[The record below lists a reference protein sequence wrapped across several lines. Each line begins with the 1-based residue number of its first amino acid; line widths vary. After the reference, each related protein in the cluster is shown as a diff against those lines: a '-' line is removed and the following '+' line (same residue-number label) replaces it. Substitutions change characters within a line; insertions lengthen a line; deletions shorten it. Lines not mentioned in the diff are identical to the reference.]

1 MTEKRIT
8 LRAAHNISSALVLLR
23 AATLGVNRYAGKGL
37 EVAPQKGQSEL
48 SQSEQSQNELSSR
61 VQDKT
66 VQVAVSTSE
75 HAGVSTLATAPAVS
89 AHDSSAPT
97 EPVVTAKESSTSS
110 AVSTAAQAGS
120 SEVKSS
126 RSNTKPKSQAS
137 VSDAATA
144 TESHARKSKL
154 EESTPKYE
162 NGIRVLPG
170 KPQPASAATPSSAS
184 SSATAS
190 AATGAS
196 VTAKAAKEADAAL
209 EANTAK
215 NVSSTV
221 PAKKQSAAKSK
232 ARNSTKHKSAD
243 PRHTV
248 SPNATHSLVADLSN
262 LLSDDAVIGAPTSS
276 LIRTG
281 GALGLNNQS
290 LEIGSAPVA
299 ITPASSTKVSGDK
312 TEVSAVDTATTAASA
327 LAASTVVVSNAA
339 SSAAASTANSASRV
353 QLTSEDSSKSPE
365 LKEKLD
371 ATSESHNASGEH
383 SSKAHSSKAQS
394 SIESQE
400 ASSAETLAPQ
410 DKHVA
415 VKQSK
420 APDTKTKDNGSEVAP
435 ESDGLLGTPSSSL
448 LEQSGTIDFGQ
459 GQNTVLI
466 SSSGVGLAS
475 VASSGFASSLE
486 LTPAVA
492 ESSDKD
498 LVLGVETEPLEQS
511 LRINTSNTEAEK
523 VDTESSTGLKLTPAS
538 VENSTG
544 LTGVETQ
551 DAASESPY
559 NAGSSDESADSSA
572 TLVAATVA
580 PVSPAAAA
588 ADDVGDSA
596 LSSTSPENKV
606 VEKSDEPLELT
617 PASVIPSADLS
628 DAGDSVTAK
637 KGYSKPADAAV
648 AADADMSVPEDE
660 VVAETE
666 ETFGAATVGSLELTS
681 ASVGAEHDHEAHAS
695 SNLTTTPVMAS
706 DAAAA
711 TVAQDNAL
719 EELKA
724 QEPEDLGAGAAI
736 PSSNEVEQLVENGS
750 GADDSA
756 LVLSPV
762 ADAPV
767 QALSSAEDLGS
778 PISAASAADAA
789 ATVNAAASVGLDSA
803 FGSLEESVIGAHSSS
818 DLLAGA
824 SLGLSS
830 LDLSALSKPL
840 IQPAASGSLGSA
852 EGGLLQAKSD
862 SQEQKDG
869 QSGGLVL
876 TPVASAV
883 K

>member
-248 SPNATHSLVADLSN
+248 SPNAPHSLAADLSN

-276 LIRTG
+276 LIRTS

-383 SSKAHSSKAQS
+383 SSKAQS

-448 LEQSGTIDFGQ
+448 LEQSGTLDFGQ

-466 SSSGVGLAS
+466 SSSGVGLVS

-511 LRINTSNTEAEK
+511 LRINTGNTEAEN

-637 KGYSKPADAAV
+637 EGYSKPADAAV

-695 SNLTTTPVMAS
+695 SNLTTTPVTAS
-706 DAAAA
+706 DAAA

-830 LDLSALSKPL
+830 LDLSALPKPL

>member
-75 HAGVSTLATAPAVS
+75 HTGVSTLATAPAVS

-221 PAKKQSAAKSK
+221 PAKKQSAAKNK

-248 SPNATHSLVADLSN
+248 SPNATHSLAADLSN

-365 LKEKLD
+365 LKERLD
-371 ATSESHNASGEH
+371 ATSESHNASGE
-383 SSKAHSSKAQS
+383 HSSKAQS

-448 LEQSGTIDFGQ
+448 LEQSGTLDFGQ

-466 SSSGVGLAS
+466 SSRGVGLAS

-511 LRINTSNTEAEK
+511 LRINTGNTEAEN

-551 DAASESPY
+551 DAASENPY
-559 NAGSSDESADSSA
+559 NAGSSDESADSSG

-596 LSSTSPENKV
+596 LSFTSPENKV
-606 VEKSDEPLELT
+606 VEKSDKPLELT

-637 KGYSKPADAAV
+637 EGYSRPADAAV

-695 SNLTTTPVMAS
+695 SNLTTTPVTAS
-706 DAAAA
+706 DAAA

-724 QEPEDLGAGAAI
+724 QEPEDLGAGAVI
-736 PSSNEVEQLVENGS
+736 PSSNEGEQLVENGS

-762 ADAPV
+762 ADSPA
-767 QALSSAEDLGS
+767 QTLSSAEDLDS
-778 PISAASAADAA
+778 PVSAASAADAA

-876 TPVASAV
+876 TPVTSAV

>member
-23 AATLGVNRYAGKGL
+23 AATLGINRYAGKGL

-75 HAGVSTLATAPAVS
+75 HTGVSTLATAPAVS

-248 SPNATHSLVADLSN
+248 SPNATHSLAADLSN

-383 SSKAHSSKAQS
+383 SSKAQS

-448 LEQSGTIDFGQ
+448 LEQSGTLDFGQ

-511 LRINTSNTEAEK
+511 LRINTGNTEAEN

-559 NAGSSDESADSSA
+559 NAGSSDESADSSG

-580 PVSPAAAA
+580 PVSPAAVA

-637 KGYSKPADAAV
+637 EGYSKPADAAV

-695 SNLTTTPVMAS
+695 SNLTTTPVTAS
-706 DAAAA
+706 DAAA

-852 EGGLLQAKSD
+852 DGGLLQAQSG
-862 SQEQKDG
+862 SQGQKDG

-876 TPVASAV
+876 TPVTSAV

>member
-248 SPNATHSLVADLSN
+248 SPNAPHSLAADLSN

-383 SSKAHSSKAQS
+383 SSKAQS

-448 LEQSGTIDFGQ
+448 LEQSGTLDFGQ

-511 LRINTSNTEAEK
+511 LRINTGNTEAEN

-606 VEKSDEPLELT
+606 VEKSDKPLELT

-637 KGYSKPADAAV
+637 EGYSKPADAAV

-695 SNLTTTPVMAS
+695 SNLTTTPVTAS
-706 DAAAA
+706 DAAA

-724 QEPEDLGAGAAI
+724 QEPEDLGAGAVI
-736 PSSNEVEQLVENGS
+736 PSSNEGEQLVENGS

-762 ADAPV
+762 ADSPA
-767 QALSSAEDLGS
+767 QTLSSAEDLDS
-778 PISAASAADAA
+778 PVSAASAADAA

-830 LDLSALSKPL
+830 LDLSALPKPL

-852 EGGLLQAKSD
+852 DGGLLQAQSG
-862 SQEQKDG
+862 SQGQKDG

-876 TPVASAV
+876 TPVTSAV

>member
-221 PAKKQSAAKSK
+221 PAKKQSAAKNK

-248 SPNATHSLVADLSN
+248 SPNATHSLAADLSN

-365 LKEKLD
+365 LKERLD
-371 ATSESHNASGEH
+371 ATSESHNASGE
-383 SSKAHSSKAQS
+383 HSSKAQS

-448 LEQSGTIDFGQ
+448 LEQSGTLDFGQ

-466 SSSGVGLAS
+466 SSRGVGLAS

-511 LRINTSNTEAEK
+511 LRINTGNTEAEN

-559 NAGSSDESADSSA
+559 NAGSSDESADSSG

-606 VEKSDEPLELT
+606 VEKSDKPLELT

-637 KGYSKPADAAV
+637 EGYSKPADAAV

-695 SNLTTTPVMAS
+695 SNLTTTPVTAS
-706 DAAAA
+706 DAAA

-724 QEPEDLGAGAAI
+724 QEPEDLGAGAVI
-736 PSSNEVEQLVENGS
+736 PSSNEGEQLVENGS

-762 ADAPV
+762 ADSPA
-767 QALSSAEDLGS
+767 QTLSSAEDLDS
-778 PISAASAADAA
+778 PVSAASAADAA

>member
-144 TESHARKSKL
+144 TASHARKSKL

-248 SPNATHSLVADLSN
+248 SPNATHSLAADLSN

-383 SSKAHSSKAQS
+383 SSKAQS

-448 LEQSGTIDFGQ
+448 LEQSGTLDFGQ

-511 LRINTSNTEAEK
+511 LRINTGNKEAEK

-637 KGYSKPADAAV
+637 EGYSKPADAAV

-695 SNLTTTPVMAS
+695 SNLTTTPVTAS
-706 DAAAA
+706 DAAA

>member
-144 TESHARKSKL
+144 TASHARKSKL

-248 SPNATHSLVADLSN
+248 SPNATHSLAADLSN

-383 SSKAHSSKAQS
+383 SSKAQS

-448 LEQSGTIDFGQ
+448 LEQSGTLDFGQ

-511 LRINTSNTEAEK
+511 LRINTGNTEAEK

-637 KGYSKPADAAV
+637 EGYSKPADAAV

-666 ETFGAATVGSLELTS
+666 ETFGAAAIGSLELTS

-695 SNLTTTPVMAS
+695 SNLTTTPVTAS
-706 DAAAA
+706 DAAA

-852 EGGLLQAKSD
+852 EGWLLQAKSD

>member
-1 MTEKRIT
+1 MSEKRIT

-209 EANTAK
+209 DANTAK

-248 SPNATHSLVADLSN
+248 SPNATHSLAADLSN

-353 QLTSEDSSKSPE
+353 QLTSKDSSKSPE

-383 SSKAHSSKAQS
+383 SSKAQS

-400 ASSAETLAPQ
+400 ASSAETFAPQ

-448 LEQSGTIDFGQ
+448 LEQSGTLDFGQ

-511 LRINTSNTEAEK
+511 LRINTGNTEAEK

-559 NAGSSDESADSSA
+559 NAGSSDESADSCA

-628 DAGDSVTAK
+628 DASDSVTAK
-637 KGYSKPADAAV
+637 EGYSKPADAAV

-695 SNLTTTPVMAS
+695 SNLTTTPVTAS
-706 DAAAA
+706 DAAA

-803 FGSLEESVIGAHSSS
+803 FGSLEESVIGSHSSS

>member
-232 ARNSTKHKSAD
+232 AHNSTKHKSAD

-248 SPNATHSLVADLSN
+248 SPNAPHSLAADLSN

-383 SSKAHSSKAQS
+383 SSKAQS

-448 LEQSGTIDFGQ
+448 LEQSGTLDFGQ

-466 SSSGVGLAS
+466 SSSGVGLVS

-511 LRINTSNTEAEK
+511 LRINTGNTEAEN

-637 KGYSKPADAAV
+637 EGYSKPADAAV

-695 SNLTTTPVMAS
+695 SNLTTTPVTAS
-706 DAAAA
+706 DAAA

-830 LDLSALSKPL
+830 LDLSALPKPL

>member
-75 HAGVSTLATAPAVS
+75 HAGVSTLATVPAVS

-248 SPNATHSLVADLSN
+248 SPNATHSLAADLSN

-383 SSKAHSSKAQS
+383 SSKAQS

-448 LEQSGTIDFGQ
+448 LEQSGTLDFGQ

-511 LRINTSNTEAEK
+511 LRINTGNTEAEK

-588 ADDVGDSA
+588 AADVGDSA

-637 KGYSKPADAAV
+637 EGYSKPADAAV

-695 SNLTTTPVMAS
+695 SNLTTTPVTAS
-706 DAAAA
+706 DAAA

-818 DLLAGA
+818 DFLAGA

>member
-248 SPNATHSLVADLSN
+248 SPNATHSLAADLSN

-383 SSKAHSSKAQS
+383 SSKAQS

-448 LEQSGTIDFGQ
+448 LEQSGTLDFGQ

-511 LRINTSNTEAEK
+511 LRINTGNTEAEK
-523 VDTESSTGLKLTPAS
+523 GDTESSTGLKLTPAS
-538 VENSTG
+538 LENSTG

-637 KGYSKPADAAV
+637 EGYSKPADAAV

-695 SNLTTTPVMAS
+695 SNLTTTPVTAS
-706 DAAAA
+706 DAAA

>member
-66 VQVAVSTSE
+66 VQVTVSTSE

-170 KPQPASAATPSSAS
+170 KPQPAAAATPSSAS

-248 SPNATHSLVADLSN
+248 SPNATHSLAADLSN

-339 SSAAASTANSASRV
+339 SSVAASTANSASRV

-371 ATSESHNASGEH
+371 ATSESHNASGE
-383 SSKAHSSKAQS
+383 HSSKAQS

-448 LEQSGTIDFGQ
+448 LEQSGTLDFGQ

-511 LRINTSNTEAEK
+511 LRINTGNTEAEK

-559 NAGSSDESADSSA
+559 NAESSDESADSSA

-637 KGYSKPADAAV
+637 EGYSKPADAAV

-695 SNLTTTPVMAS
+695 SNLTTTPVTAS
-706 DAAAA
+706 DAAAAA

>member
-23 AATLGVNRYAGKGL
+23 AATLGINRYAGKGL

-75 HAGVSTLATAPAVS
+75 HTGVSTLATAPAVS

-248 SPNATHSLVADLSN
+248 SPNATHSLAADLSN

-290 LEIGSAPVA
+290 LEIGAAPVA

-383 SSKAHSSKAQS
+383 SSKAQS

-448 LEQSGTIDFGQ
+448 LEQSGTLDFGQ

-498 LVLGVETEPLEQS
+498 LVLGMETEPLEQS
-511 LRINTSNTEAEK
+511 LRINTGNTEAEK

-637 KGYSKPADAAV
+637 EGYSKPADAAV
-648 AADADMSVPEDE
+648 AADANMSVPEDE

-681 ASVGAEHDHEAHAS
+681 ASVGAEHDHEAHAY
-695 SNLTTTPVMAS
+695 SNLTTTPVTAS
-706 DAAAA
+706 DAAA

-762 ADAPV
+762 ADSPA
-767 QALSSAEDLGS
+767 QNLSSAEDLDS
-778 PISAASAADAA
+778 PVSAASAADAA
-789 ATVNAAASVGLDSA
+789 ATDSTAAGVGLDSA
-803 FGSLEESVIGAHSSS
+803 FGSLEESVIGAHNSS
-818 DLLAGA
+818 DFLAGA

-852 EGGLLQAKSD
+852 DGGLLQAQSG
-862 SQEQKDG
+862 SQGQKDG

-876 TPVASAV
+876 TPVTSAV

>member
-37 EVAPQKGQSEL
+37 EVAPQKGQSKL

-66 VQVAVSTSE
+66 VQVTVSTSE

-97 EPVVTAKESSTSS
+97 EPVVTAKESSTSI

-248 SPNATHSLVADLSN
+248 SPNATHSLAADLSN

-371 ATSESHNASGEH
+371 ATSESHNASGG
-383 SSKAHSSKAQS
+383 HSSKAQS

-420 APDTKTKDNGSEVAP
+420 APDTKTKDNASEVAP

-448 LEQSGTIDFGQ
+448 LEQSGTLDFGQ

-511 LRINTSNTEAEK
+511 LRINTGNTEAEK

-559 NAGSSDESADSSA
+559 NAESSDESADSSA
-572 TLVAATVA
+572 TLVAATVD

-637 KGYSKPADAAV
+637 EGYSKPADAAV
-648 AADADMSVPEDE
+648 AADTDMSVPEDE

-695 SNLTTTPVMAS
+695 SNLTTTPVTAS
-706 DAAAA
+706 DAAA

-852 EGGLLQAKSD
+852 EGGLLQAQSG
-862 SQEQKDG
+862 SQGQKDG

>member
-248 SPNATHSLVADLSN
+248 SPNAPHSLAADLSN

-383 SSKAHSSKAQS
+383 SSKAQS

-448 LEQSGTIDFGQ
+448 LEQSGTLDFGQ

-511 LRINTSNTEAEK
+511 LRINTGNTEAEN

-551 DAASESPY
+551 DAASENPY
-559 NAGSSDESADSSA
+559 NAGSSDESADSSG

-606 VEKSDEPLELT
+606 VEKSDKPLELT

-637 KGYSKPADAAV
+637 EGYSRPADAAV

-695 SNLTTTPVMAS
+695 SNLTTTPVTAS
-706 DAAAA
+706 DAAA

-724 QEPEDLGAGAAI
+724 QEPEDLGAGAVI
-736 PSSNEVEQLVENGS
+736 PSSNEGEQLVENGS

-762 ADAPV
+762 ADSPA
-767 QALSSAEDLGS
+767 QTLSSAEDLDS
-778 PISAASAADAA
+778 PVSAASAADAA

-852 EGGLLQAKSD
+852 DGGLLQAQSG
-862 SQEQKDG
+862 SQGQKDG

-876 TPVASAV
+876 TPVTSAV

>member
-170 KPQPASAATPSSAS
+170 KPQPASAAPPASAS
-184 SSATAS
+184 S
-190 AATGAS
+190 AATGTS
-196 VTAKAAKEADAAL
+196 VTAKAVKAAKVSGDSL
-209 EANTAK
+209 EANTDK
-215 NVSSTV
+215 SVSSSGA
-221 PAKKQSAAKSK
+221 AKKQSAAKNK

-248 SPNATHSLVADLSN
+248 SPNATHSLAADLSN

-383 SSKAHSSKAQS
+383 SSKAQS
-394 SIESQE
+394 SIDSQE

-448 LEQSGTIDFGQ
+448 LEQSGTLDFGQ

-466 SSSGVGLAS
+466 SSSGVGLVS

-511 LRINTSNTEAEK
+511 LRINTGNTEAEN

-596 LSSTSPENKV
+596 LSSTSPENRV

-637 KGYSKPADAAV
+637 EGYSKPADAAV

-695 SNLTTTPVMAS
+695 SNLTTTPVTAS
-706 DAAAA
+706 DAAA

-767 QALSSAEDLGS
+767 QALSSTEDLGG
-778 PISAASAADAA
+778 PVPTDAVAAVS
-789 ATVNAAASVGLDSA
+789 TAASVGLDSA

-852 EGGLLQAKSD
+852 DGGLLQAKSD

>member
-37 EVAPQKGQSEL
+37 EVVPQKGQSEL

-248 SPNATHSLVADLSN
+248 SPNATHSLAADLSN

-383 SSKAHSSKAQS
+383 SSKAQS

-448 LEQSGTIDFGQ
+448 LEQSGTLDFGQ

-466 SSSGVGLAS
+466 SSSGVGLVS

-511 LRINTSNTEAEK
+511 LRINTGNTEAEN

-637 KGYSKPADAAV
+637 EGYSKPADAAV
-648 AADADMSVPEDE
+648 AADADMTVPEDE

-695 SNLTTTPVMAS
+695 SNLTTTPVTAS
-706 DAAAA
+706 DAAA

>member
-75 HAGVSTLATAPAVS
+75 HAGVSTLATVPAVS

-248 SPNATHSLVADLSN
+248 SPNATHSLAADLSN

-383 SSKAHSSKAQS
+383 SSKAQS

-448 LEQSGTIDFGQ
+448 LEQSGTLDFGQ

-511 LRINTSNTEAEK
+511 LRINTGNTEAEK

-588 ADDVGDSA
+588 AADVGDSA

-637 KGYSKPADAAV
+637 EGYSKPADAAV

-695 SNLTTTPVMAS
+695 SNLTTTPVTAS
-706 DAAAA
+706 DAAA

-803 FGSLEESVIGAHSSS
+803 FGSLEESVIGAHNSS
-818 DLLAGA
+818 DFLAGA

>member
-23 AATLGVNRYAGKGL
+23 AATLGVNRYAGKDVG
-37 EVAPQKGQSEL
+37 VAPQKGQSAL

-75 HAGVSTLATAPAVS
+75 HAGVSTLATAPAVSAASAVS

-248 SPNATHSLVADLSN
+248 SPNATHSLAADLSN

-383 SSKAHSSKAQS
+383 SSKAQS

-400 ASSAETLAPQ
+400 ASSAETLALQ

-448 LEQSGTIDFGQ
+448 LEQSGTLDFGQ

-492 ESSDKD
+492 ESPDKD
-498 LVLGVETEPLEQS
+498 LVLGVETEPLEQA
-511 LRINTSNTEAEK
+511 LRINTGNTEAEK

-551 DAASESPY
+551 DAASEGPY

-572 TLVAATVA
+572 TLAAATVA
-580 PVSPAAAA
+580 PASTAAAA
-588 ADDVGDSA
+588 ADAVGDSE
-596 LSSTSPENKV
+596 LSSTSPRNKV
-606 VEKSDEPLELT
+606 AEKSNEPLELT

-637 KGYSKPADAAV
+637 EGYSKPADAAV

-695 SNLTTTPVMAS
+695 SNLTTTPVTAS
-706 DAAAA
+706 DAAA

-762 ADAPV
+762 ADASV
-767 QALSSAEDLGS
+767 QALSSAEDLGG
-778 PISAASAADAA
+778 PVPTDAVAAVS
-789 ATVNAAASVGLDSA
+789 TAASVGLDSA
-803 FGSLEESVIGAHSSS
+803 FDSLGESVIGAQSSS

-830 LDLSALSKPL
+830 LDLSSLSKPL
-840 IQPAASGSLGSA
+840 IQPATSGSLGSA
-852 EGGLLQAKSD
+852 DGGLLQAQSG
-862 SQEQKDG
+862 SQGQKDG

-883 K
+883 D

>member
-144 TESHARKSKL
+144 TASHARKSKL

-248 SPNATHSLVADLSN
+248 SPNATHSLAADLSN

-290 LEIGSAPVA
+290 LEIGAAPVA

-383 SSKAHSSKAQS
+383 SSKAQS

-448 LEQSGTIDFGQ
+448 LEQSGTLDFGQ

-511 LRINTSNTEAEK
+511 LRINTGNKEAEK

-637 KGYSKPADAAV
+637 EGYSKPADAAV

-695 SNLTTTPVMAS
+695 SNLTTTPVTAS
-706 DAAAA
+706 DAAA

>member
-23 AATLGVNRYAGKGL
+23 AATLGVNRYAGKDVG
-37 EVAPQKGQSEL
+37 VAPQKGQRAL
-48 SQSEQSQNELSSR
+48 SQSEQSQNELSSH
-61 VQDKT
+61 VQNKT
-66 VQVAVSTSE
+66 VQVAASTSE
-75 HAGVSTLATAPAVS
+75 RAGVSTLAPAP
-89 AHDSSAPT
+89 AHDSPAPS
-97 EPVVTAKESSTSS
+97 VVSAKESSTSS
-110 AVSTAAQAGS
+110 AVSTAALAGS

-170 KPQPASAATPSSAS
+170 KHQPASAATPASAS
-184 SSATAS
+184 SAATAS
-190 AATGAS
+190 AATGTS
-196 VTAKAAKEADAAL
+196 VTAKAVKAAKVSGDSL
-209 EANTAK
+209 EANTDK
-215 NVSSTV
+215 SVSSSGA
-221 PAKKQSAAKSK
+221 AKKQSAAKNK

-243 PRHTV
+243 PSHTV
-248 SPNATHSLVADLSN
+248 SPNATHSLAADLSN

-299 ITPASSTKVSGDK
+299 ITPASITKVGDK
-312 TEVSAVDTATTAASA
+312 AEEAAVETTTTAATATA

-339 SSAAASTANSASRV
+339 SSAAASTAASA
-353 QLTSEDSSKSPE
+353 SEDSGKSQE
-365 LKEKLD
+365 HKEKLD
-371 ATSESHNASGEH
+371 AASGSHKASGEH
-383 SSKAHSSKAQS
+383 SSKVQS
-394 SIESQE
+394 SIEPQE

-415 VKQSK
+415 VKQHK
-420 APDTKTKDNGSEVAP
+420 APDTKAKDKGSEVAP
-435 ESDGLLGTPSSSL
+435 ESDSLLGTPSSSL
-448 LEQSGTIDFGQ
+448 LEQSSTLDFGQ

-466 SSSGVGLAS
+466 SSSGVGLAP
-475 VASSGFASSLE
+475 VASSGFTSSLE

-492 ESSDKD
+492 ESPDKD

-511 LRINTSNTEAEK
+511 LRINTGNSEAEK
-523 VDTESSTGLKLTPAS
+523 GDAESSTGLKLTPAS
-538 VENSTG
+538 VEYSSG

-551 DAASESPY
+551 DAAFDSLY
-559 NAGSSDESADSSA
+559 NAESSKASSDSSA
-572 TLVAATVA
+572 TLAAATVA
-580 PVSPAAAA
+580 PASTAAS
-588 ADDVGDSA
+588 ADAVGDSA

-606 VEKSDEPLELT
+606 AEKSNEPLELT

-628 DAGDSVTAK
+628 DAADSVTAK
-637 KGYSKPADAAV
+637 DDSSKTADAAV
-648 AADADMSVPEDE
+648 AADADMSVPEDD
-660 VVAETE
+660 VVAKTE
-666 ETFGAATVGSLELTS
+666 ESSEADAFGSLELTS
-681 ASVGAEHDHEAHAS
+681 ASVGAEHAHEVLAS
-695 SNLTTTPVMAS
+695 SSLTTPATAS
-706 DAAAA
+706 AAA

-719 EELKA
+719 EELEAKEA
-724 QEPEDLGAGAAI
+724 EDLGAGAAI

-762 ADAPV
+762 ADSPV
-767 QALSSAEDLGS
+767 QTLSSAEDLGS
-778 PISAASAADAA
+778 PVSAASAADAA
-789 ATVNAAASVGLDSA
+789 ATVSTAASVGIDSA
-803 FGSLEESVIGAHSSS
+803 FDSLDESVIGAQSSS

-840 IQPAASGSLGSA
+840 IQPAASGSLGA
-852 EGGLLQAKSD
+852 ADGGLLQAQSG
-862 SQEQKDG
+862 SQGQKDG

>member
-37 EVAPQKGQSEL
+37 DVAPQKGQSEL

-66 VQVAVSTSE
+66 VQVTVSTSE

-248 SPNATHSLVADLSN
+248 SPNATHSLAADLSN

-339 SSAAASTANSASRV
+339 SSVAASTANSASRV

-383 SSKAHSSKAQS
+383 SSKAQS

-400 ASSAETLAPQ
+400 ASSDETLAPQ

-435 ESDGLLGTPSSSL
+435 ESDGLLGTPSSRL
-448 LEQSGTIDFGQ
+448 LEQSGTLDFGQ

-492 ESSDKD
+492 EFSDKD

-511 LRINTSNTEAEK
+511 LRINTGNTEAEK

-559 NAGSSDESADSSA
+559 NAESSDESADSSA
-572 TLVAATVA
+572 TLVAATVD

-628 DAGDSVTAK
+628 DAGDSVTAEE
-637 KGYSKPADAAV
+637 GYSKPADAAV

-695 SNLTTTPVMAS
+695 SNLTTTPVTAS
-706 DAAAA
+706 DAAA

>member
-37 EVAPQKGQSEL
+37 EVATQKGQSEL
-48 SQSEQSQNELSSR
+48 SQSEQSQNELSSL

-144 TESHARKSKL
+144 TASHARKSKL

-248 SPNATHSLVADLSN
+248 SPNATHSLAADLSN

-383 SSKAHSSKAQS
+383 SSKAQS

-448 LEQSGTIDFGQ
+448 LEQSGTLDFGQ

-511 LRINTSNTEAEK
+511 LRINTGNKEAEK

-637 KGYSKPADAAV
+637 EGYSKPADAAV

-695 SNLTTTPVMAS
+695 SNLTTTPVTAS
-706 DAAAA
+706 DAAA

>member
-170 KPQPASAATPSSAS
+170 KPQPASAATPASAS
-184 SSATAS
+184 S
-190 AATGAS
+190 AATGTS
-196 VTAKAAKEADAAL
+196 VTAKAVKAAKVSGDSL
-209 EANTAK
+209 EANTDK
-215 NVSSTV
+215 SVSSSGA
-221 PAKKQSAAKSK
+221 AKKQSAAKNK

-248 SPNATHSLVADLSN
+248 SPNATHSLAADLSN

-299 ITPASSTKVSGDK
+299 ITPASITKVGDK
-312 TEVSAVDTATTAASA
+312 AEESAVETTTTAATATA
-327 LAASTVVVSNAA
+327 LAASTVVVSNTA
-339 SSAAASTANSASRV
+339 SSAAASTAASA
-353 QLTSEDSSKSPE
+353 SEDSGKSQE
-365 LKEKLD
+365 HKEKLD
-371 ATSESHNASGEH
+371 AASGSHKASGEH
-383 SSKAHSSKAQS
+383 SSKVQS
-394 SIESQE
+394 SIEPQE

-415 VKQSK
+415 VKQHK
-420 APDTKTKDNGSEVAP
+420 APDTKAKDNGSEVAP

-448 LEQSGTIDFGQ
+448 LEQSGTLDFGQ

-466 SSSGVGLAS
+466 SSSGVGLAP

-492 ESSDKD
+492 ESPDKD
-498 LVLGVETEPLEQS
+498 LVLGVETEPLEQA
-511 LRINTSNTEAEK
+511 LRINTGNAEADKGEAE
-523 VDTESSTGLKLTPAS
+523 SNTGLKLTPAS
-538 VENSTG
+538 VEFSTG

-551 DAASESPY
+551 DADSESPD
-559 NAGSSDESADSSA
+559 NAGSSKASSDSSA
-572 TLVAATVA
+572 TLAAATVA
-580 PVSPAAAA
+580 PASTAA
-588 ADDVGDSA
+588 ADAVGDSE

-606 VEKSDEPLELT
+606 AEKSNEPLELT
-617 PASVIPSADLS
+617 PVSVIPSAALS
-628 DAGDSVTAK
+628 DACDSVTAK
-637 KGYSKPADAAV
+637 DDSSKPADAAV
-648 AADADMSVPEDE
+648 AADADMSVPEDD
-660 VVAETE
+660 VVAKAE
-666 ETFGAATVGSLELTS
+666 EASGAAATFGSLELTS

-695 SNLTTTPVMAS
+695 SNLTTTPVTAS
-706 DAAAA
+706 DAAA

-762 ADAPV
+762 ADASV

-852 EGGLLQAKSD
+852 EGGLLQAQSD

>member
-248 SPNATHSLVADLSN
+248 SPNAPHSLAADLSN

-383 SSKAHSSKAQS
+383 SSKAQS

-448 LEQSGTIDFGQ
+448 LEQSGTLDFGQ

-466 SSSGVGLAS
+466 SSSGVGLVS

-511 LRINTSNTEAEK
+511 LRINTGNTEAEN

-551 DAASESPY
+551 DAASENPY
-559 NAGSSDESADSSA
+559 NAGSSDESADSSG

-606 VEKSDEPLELT
+606 VEKSDKPLELT

-637 KGYSKPADAAV
+637 EGYSRPADAAV

-695 SNLTTTPVMAS
+695 SNLTTTPVTAS
-706 DAAAA
+706 DAAA

-724 QEPEDLGAGAAI
+724 QEPEDLGAGAVI
-736 PSSNEVEQLVENGS
+736 PSSNEGEQLVENGS

-762 ADAPV
+762 ADSPA
-767 QALSSAEDLGS
+767 QTLSSAEDLDS
-778 PISAASAADAA
+778 PVSAASAADAA

-852 EGGLLQAKSD
+852 DGGLLQAQSG
-862 SQEQKDG
+862 SQGQKDG

-876 TPVASAV
+876 TPVTSAV

>member
-154 EESTPKYE
+154 EESSPKYE

-248 SPNATHSLVADLSN
+248 SPNATHSLAADLSN

-290 LEIGSAPVA
+290 LEIGSAPVS

-383 SSKAHSSKAQS
+383 SSKAQS

-448 LEQSGTIDFGQ
+448 LEQSGTLDFGQ

-511 LRINTSNTEAEK
+511 LRINTGNTEAEK

-637 KGYSKPADAAV
+637 EGYSKPADAAV

-695 SNLTTTPVMAS
+695 SNLTTTPVTAS
-706 DAAAA
+706 DAAA

>member
-248 SPNATHSLVADLSN
+248 SPNATHSLAADLSN

-383 SSKAHSSKAQS
+383 SSKAQS

-448 LEQSGTIDFGQ
+448 LEQSGTLDFGQ

-523 VDTESSTGLKLTPAS
+523 VDTDSSTGLKLTPAS

-637 KGYSKPADAAV
+637 DKEGYSKPADAAV

-695 SNLTTTPVMAS
+695 SNLTTTPVTAS
-706 DAAAA
+706 DAAA

-803 FGSLEESVIGAHSSS
+803 FGSLEESVIGAHSS

>member
-37 EVAPQKGQSEL
+37 EVVPQKGQSEL

-248 SPNATHSLVADLSN
+248 SPNAPHSLAADLSN

-383 SSKAHSSKAQS
+383 SSKAQS

-448 LEQSGTIDFGQ
+448 LEQSGTLDFGQ

-466 SSSGVGLAS
+466 SSSGVGLVS

-511 LRINTSNTEAEK
+511 LRINTGNTEAEN

-588 ADDVGDSA
+588 AADDVGDSA

-637 KGYSKPADAAV
+637 EGYSKPADAAV
-648 AADADMSVPEDE
+648 AADADMTVPEDE

-695 SNLTTTPVMAS
+695 SNLTTTPVTAS
-706 DAAAA
+706 DAAA

>member
-137 VSDAATA
+137 VSDASTA

-170 KPQPASAATPSSAS
+170 KPQPASAATPASAS
-184 SSATAS
+184 SAATAS
-190 AATGAS
+190 AATGTS
-196 VTAKAAKEADAAL
+196 VTAKAVKAAKVSGDSL
-209 EANTAK
+209 EANTDK
-215 NVSSTV
+215 SVSSSGA
-221 PAKKQSAAKSK
+221 AKKQSAAKNK

-243 PRHTV
+243 PSHTI
-248 SPNATHSLVADLSN
+248 SPNATHSLAADLSN

-299 ITPASSTKVSGDK
+299 ITPASITKVGDK
-312 TEVSAVDTATTAASA
+312 AEESAVETTTTAATATA

-339 SSAAASTANSASRV
+339 SSAAASTAASA
-353 QLTSEDSSKSPE
+353 SEDSGKSQE
-365 LKEKLD
+365 HKEKLD
-371 ATSESHNASGEH
+371 AASGSHKASGEH
-383 SSKAHSSKAQS
+383 SSKVQS
-394 SIESQE
+394 SIEPQE

-415 VKQSK
+415 VKQHK
-420 APDTKTKDNGSEVAP
+420 APDTKAKDKGSEVAP
-435 ESDGLLGTPSSSL
+435 ESDSLLGTPSSSL
-448 LEQSGTIDFGQ
+448 LEQSSTLDFGQ

-492 ESSDKD
+492 ESPDKD
-498 LVLGVETEPLEQS
+498 LVLGVETEPLEQA
-511 LRINTSNTEAEK
+511 LRINTGNAEADKGEAE
-523 VDTESSTGLKLTPAS
+523 SNTGLKLTPAS
-538 VENSTG
+538 VEFSTG

-551 DAASESPY
+551 DVASDSLY
-559 NAGSSDESADSSA
+559 NAESSEASADSSA
-572 TLVAATVA
+572 TLAAATVA
-580 PVSPAAAA
+580 PASTAA
-588 ADDVGDSA
+588 ADAVGDSA

-606 VEKSDEPLELT
+606 AEKSNEPLELT

-628 DAGDSVTAK
+628 DAADSVTAK
-637 KGYSKPADAAV
+637 DDSSKTADAAV
-648 AADADMSVPEDE
+648 AADADMSVPEDD
-660 VVAETE
+660 VVAKTE
-666 ETFGAATVGSLELTS
+666 ESSEADAFGSLELTS
-681 ASVGAEHDHEAHAS
+681 ASVGAEHAHETLAS
-695 SNLTTTPVMAS
+695 SSLTTTPVTAS
-706 DAAAA
+706 AAA

-840 IQPAASGSLGSA
+840 IQPAASGSPGSA

>member
-23 AATLGVNRYAGKGL
+23 AATLGINRYAGKGL

-75 HAGVSTLATAPAVS
+75 HAGVSTLATAPAVSAASAVS

-154 EESTPKYE
+154 GESTPKYE

-221 PAKKQSAAKSK
+221 PAKKQSAAKNK

-248 SPNATHSLVADLSN
+248 SPNATHSLAADLSN

-299 ITPASSTKVSGDK
+299 ITPASITKVGDK
-312 TEVSAVDTATTAASA
+312 AEESAVETTTTAATATA

-339 SSAAASTANSASRV
+339 SSAAASTAASA
-353 QLTSEDSSKSPE
+353 SEDSGKSQE
-365 LKEKLD
+365 HKEKLD
-371 ATSESHNASGEH
+371 AASGSHKASGEH
-383 SSKAHSSKAQS
+383 SSKVQS
-394 SIESQE
+394 SIEPQE

-415 VKQSK
+415 VKQHK

-448 LEQSGTIDFGQ
+448 LEQSGTLDFGQ

-511 LRINTSNTEAEK
+511 LRINTGNTEAEK

-588 ADDVGDSA
+588 AADVGDSA

-606 VEKSDEPLELT
+606 VEKSDELLELT

-637 KGYSKPADAAV
+637 EGYSKPADAAV

-681 ASVGAEHDHEAHAS
+681 ASVGAEHDHEAYAA
-695 SNLTTTPVMAS
+695 SNLTTTPVTAS
-706 DAAAA
+706 DASA

-852 EGGLLQAKSD
+852 EGGLLQAKSG

>member
-37 EVAPQKGQSEL
+37 EVAPQKGQSKL

-97 EPVVTAKESSTSS
+97 EPVVTAKESSTSI

-248 SPNATHSLVADLSN
+248 SPNATHSLAADLSN

-371 ATSESHNASGEH
+371 ATSESHNASGG
-383 SSKAHSSKAQS
+383 HSSKAQS

-420 APDTKTKDNGSEVAP
+420 APDTKTKDNASEVAP

-448 LEQSGTIDFGQ
+448 LEQSGTLDFGQ

-511 LRINTSNTEAEK
+511 LRINTGNTEAEK

-559 NAGSSDESADSSA
+559 NAESSDESADSSA
-572 TLVAATVA
+572 TLVAATVD

-637 KGYSKPADAAV
+637 EGYSKPADAAV
-648 AADADMSVPEDE
+648 AADTDMSVPEDE

-695 SNLTTTPVMAS
+695 SNLTTTPVTAS
-706 DAAAA
+706 DAAA

-852 EGGLLQAKSD
+852 EGGLLQAQSG
-862 SQEQKDG
+862 SQGQKDG

>member
-1 MTEKRIT
+1 M
-8 LRAAHNISSALVLLR
+8 
-23 AATLGVNRYAGKGL
+23 
-37 EVAPQKGQSEL
+37 
-48 SQSEQSQNELSSR
+48 
-61 VQDKT
+61 
-66 VQVAVSTSE
+66 
-75 HAGVSTLATAPAVS
+75 
-89 AHDSSAPT
+89 
-97 EPVVTAKESSTSS
+97 
-110 AVSTAAQAGS
+110 
-120 SEVKSS
+120 
-126 RSNTKPKSQAS
+126 
-137 VSDAATA
+137 
-144 TESHARKSKL
+144 
-154 EESTPKYE
+154 
-162 NGIRVLPG
+162 
-170 KPQPASAATPSSAS
+170 
-184 SSATAS
+184 
-190 AATGAS
+190 
-196 VTAKAAKEADAAL
+196 
-209 EANTAK
+209 
-215 NVSSTV
+215 
-221 PAKKQSAAKSK
+221 
-232 ARNSTKHKSAD
+232 
-243 PRHTV
+243 
-248 SPNATHSLVADLSN
+248 
-262 LLSDDAVIGAPTSS
+262 
-276 LIRTG
+276 
-281 GALGLNNQS
+281 
-290 LEIGSAPVA
+290 A

-383 SSKAHSSKAQS
+383 SSKAQS
-394 SIESQE
+394 SIDSQE

-448 LEQSGTIDFGQ
+448 LEQSGTLDFGQ

-466 SSSGVGLAS
+466 SSSGVGLVS

-511 LRINTSNTEAEK
+511 LRINTGNTEAEN

-637 KGYSKPADAAV
+637 EGYSKPADAAV

-695 SNLTTTPVMAS
+695 SNLTTTPVTAS

-724 QEPEDLGAGAAI
+724 QEPE
-736 PSSNEVEQLVENGS
+736 E
-750 GADDSA
+750 A
-756 LVLSPV
+756 LP
-762 ADAPV
+762 
-767 QALSSAEDLGS
+767 
-778 PISAASAADAA
+778 
-789 ATVNAAASVGLDSA
+789 
-803 FGSLEESVIGAHSSS
+803 FR
-818 DLLAGA
+818 LL
-824 SLGLSS
+824 
-830 LDLSALSKPL
+830 
-840 IQPAASGSLGSA
+840 
-852 EGGLLQAKSD
+852 
-862 SQEQKDG
+862 
-869 QSGGLVL
+869 
-876 TPVASAV
+876 TR
-883 K
+883 

>member
-248 SPNATHSLVADLSN
+248 SPNATHSLAADLSN

-383 SSKAHSSKAQS
+383 SSKAQS

-448 LEQSGTIDFGQ
+448 LEQSGTLDFGQ

-523 VDTESSTGLKLTPAS
+523 VDTDSSTGLKLTPAS

-637 KGYSKPADAAV
+637 DKEGYSKPADAAV

-695 SNLTTTPVMAS
+695 SNLTTTPVTAS
-706 DAAAA
+706 DAAA

>member
-1 MTEKRIT
+1 M
-8 LRAAHNISSALVLLR
+8 
-23 AATLGVNRYAGKGL
+23 
-37 EVAPQKGQSEL
+37 
-48 SQSEQSQNELSSR
+48 
-61 VQDKT
+61 
-66 VQVAVSTSE
+66 
-75 HAGVSTLATAPAVS
+75 
-89 AHDSSAPT
+89 
-97 EPVVTAKESSTSS
+97 
-110 AVSTAAQAGS
+110 
-120 SEVKSS
+120 
-126 RSNTKPKSQAS
+126 
-137 VSDAATA
+137 
-144 TESHARKSKL
+144 
-154 EESTPKYE
+154 
-162 NGIRVLPG
+162 
-170 KPQPASAATPSSAS
+170 
-184 SSATAS
+184 
-190 AATGAS
+190 
-196 VTAKAAKEADAAL
+196 
-209 EANTAK
+209 
-215 NVSSTV
+215 
-221 PAKKQSAAKSK
+221 
-232 ARNSTKHKSAD
+232 
-243 PRHTV
+243 
-248 SPNATHSLVADLSN
+248 
-262 LLSDDAVIGAPTSS
+262 
-276 LIRTG
+276 
-281 GALGLNNQS
+281 
-290 LEIGSAPVA
+290 
-299 ITPASSTKVSGDK
+299 
-312 TEVSAVDTATTAASA
+312 
-327 LAASTVVVSNAA
+327 
-339 SSAAASTANSASRV
+339 
-353 QLTSEDSSKSPE
+353 
-365 LKEKLD
+365 
-371 ATSESHNASGEH
+371 
-383 SSKAHSSKAQS
+383 
-394 SIESQE
+394 
-400 ASSAETLAPQ
+400 
-410 DKHVA
+410 
-415 VKQSK
+415 
-420 APDTKTKDNGSEVAP
+420 
-435 ESDGLLGTPSSSL
+435 
-448 LEQSGTIDFGQ
+448 
-459 GQNTVLI
+459 
-466 SSSGVGLAS
+466 
-475 VASSGFASSLE
+475 
-486 LTPAVA
+486 A

-511 LRINTSNTEAEK
+511 LRINTGNTEAEK

-538 VENSTG
+538 LENSTG

-559 NAGSSDESADSSA
+559 NAESSDESADSSA
-572 TLVAATVA
+572 TLVAATVD

-637 KGYSKPADAAV
+637 EGYSKPADAAV
-648 AADADMSVPEDE
+648 AAAADMSVPEDE

-695 SNLTTTPVMAS
+695 SNLTTTPVTAS
-706 DAAAA
+706 DAAAAA

>member
-75 HAGVSTLATAPAVS
+75 HAGVSTLATVPAVS

-248 SPNATHSLVADLSN
+248 SPNATHYLAADLSN

-383 SSKAHSSKAQS
+383 SSKAQS

-448 LEQSGTIDFGQ
+448 LEQSGTLDFGQ

-511 LRINTSNTEAEK
+511 LRINTGNTEAEK

-588 ADDVGDSA
+588 AADVGDSA

-637 KGYSKPADAAV
+637 DDSSKTADAAV

-695 SNLTTTPVMAS
+695 SNLTTTPVTAS
-706 DAAAA
+706 DAAA

>member
-37 EVAPQKGQSEL
+37 EVAPQKGQSKL

-97 EPVVTAKESSTSS
+97 EPVVTAKESSTSI

-248 SPNATHSLVADLSN
+248 SPNATHSLAADLSN

-371 ATSESHNASGEH
+371 ATSESHNASGG
-383 SSKAHSSKAQS
+383 HSSKAQS

-420 APDTKTKDNGSEVAP
+420 APDTKTKDNASEVAP

-448 LEQSGTIDFGQ
+448 LEQSGTLDFGQ

-511 LRINTSNTEAEK
+511 LRINTGNTEAEK

-580 PVSPAAAA
+580 PVSPAAAD
-588 ADDVGDSA
+588 DDVGDSA

-637 KGYSKPADAAV
+637 EGYSKPADAAV
-648 AADADMSVPEDE
+648 AADTDMSVPEDE

-695 SNLTTTPVMAS
+695 SNLTTTPVTAS
-706 DAAAA
+706 DAAA

-803 FGSLEESVIGAHSSS
+803 FGSLEESVIGAHSSFGWCKFRLVELRSVGPVKAS
-818 DLLAGA
+818 DPTC
-824 SLGLSS
+824 SFR
-830 LDLSALSKPL
+830 
-840 IQPAASGSLGSA
+840 
-852 EGGLLQAKSD
+852 
-862 SQEQKDG
+862 
-869 QSGGLVL
+869 
-876 TPVASAV
+876 
-883 K
+883 

>member
-66 VQVAVSTSE
+66 VQVTVSTSE

-89 AHDSSAPT
+89 AHDSSAST

-170 KPQPASAATPSSAS
+170 KPQPAAAATPSSAS

-248 SPNATHSLVADLSN
+248 SPNATHSLAADLSN

-339 SSAAASTANSASRV
+339 SSVAASTANSASRV

-371 ATSESHNASGEH
+371 ATSESHNASGE
-383 SSKAHSSKAQS
+383 HSSKAQS

-448 LEQSGTIDFGQ
+448 LEQSGTLDFGQ

-511 LRINTSNTEAEK
+511 LRINTGNTEAEK

-559 NAGSSDESADSSA
+559 NAESSDESADSSA
-572 TLVAATVA
+572 TLVAATVD

-628 DAGDSVTAK
+628 DAGDSVTAEE
-637 KGYSKPADAAV
+637 GYSKPADAAV

-695 SNLTTTPVMAS
+695 SNLTTTPVTAS
-706 DAAAA
+706 DAAAAA

>member
-89 AHDSSAPT
+89 AHDSSAST

-170 KPQPASAATPSSAS
+170 KPQPAAAATPSSAS

-248 SPNATHSLVADLSN
+248 SPNATHSLAADLSN

-383 SSKAHSSKAQS
+383 SSKAQS

-448 LEQSGTIDFGQ
+448 LEQSGTLDFGQ

-511 LRINTSNTEAEK
+511 LRINTGNTEAEK

-538 VENSTG
+538 LENSTG

-637 KGYSKPADAAV
+637 EGYSKPADAAV
-648 AADADMSVPEDE
+648 AAAADMSVPEDE

-666 ETFGAATVGSLELTS
+666 ETFGAATIGSLELTS

-695 SNLTTTPVMAS
+695 SNLTTTPVTAS
-706 DAAAA
+706 DAAAAA